1 MEFSVLIV
9 FLVIFIMKSYIDKT
23 YINDFLLVMGPYVF
37 IVFINNVFMT
47 KALGFYEIK
56 KSVLEAVLFA
66 ECAYALGSFAASLVA
81 KKYTVR
87 VLEMQANKEID
98 DTCTLKLIVASKY
111 TLFVC
116 LVMFLKI
123 VIILMQNSIN
133 VVMSNDFDML
143 KLRGITGHLFISLYA
158 LVPSLFYESTKLKY
172 RLGIISSLLAIVV
185 SFTTFVKYN
194 VILMILAVG
203 IYYIFKKRRLIKKV
217 LVICAAGVIGMFLLN
232 YIVIFFIQGGLVSG
246 IMTFLKSHLWMYISS
261 GVMMMN
267 YIVGNSSLNYG
278 LIDFVIQ
285 SLGAF
290 PNMLLSPFTTMRI
303 TTTNSYSSVLS
314 TMPLMS
320 LSGERSNALS
330 VLGTLFSSGN
340 DKFAFAFA
348 MIVWGLL
355 TGYIMLKTRY
365 KNFYKVS
372 MVGVYFVAFNILS
385 FFANYWL
392 LSVSWEIILFSLLF
406 ERLFSLNGGV
416 SIKCGS
422 RTIL

>member
-1 MEFSVLIV
+1 
-9 FLVIFIMKSYIDKT
+9 
-23 YINDFLLVMGPYVF
+23 
-37 IVFINNVFMT
+37 
-47 KALGFYEIK
+47 
-56 KSVLEAVLFA
+56 
-66 ECAYALGSFAASLVA
+66 
-81 KKYTVR
+81 
-87 VLEMQANKEID
+87 
-98 DTCTLKLIVASKY
+98 
-111 TLFVC
+111 
-116 LVMFLKI
+116 
-123 VIILMQNSIN
+123 
-133 VVMSNDFDML
+133 
-143 KLRGITGHLFISLYA
+143 
-158 LVPSLFYESTKLKY
+158 
-172 RLGIISSLLAIVV
+172 
-185 SFTTFVKYN
+185 
-194 VILMILAVG
+194 
-203 IYYIFKKRRLIKKV
+203 
-217 LVICAAGVIGMFLLN
+217 
-232 YIVIFFIQGGLVSG
+232 
-246 IMTFLKSHLWMYISS
+246 
-261 GVMMMN
+261 
-267 YIVGNSSLNYG
+267 
-278 LIDFVIQ
+278 
-285 SLGAF
+285 
-290 PNMLLSPFTTMRI
+290 MLLSPFTTMRI

>member
-246 IMTFLKSHLWMYISS
+246 TMTFLKSHLWMYISS

-385 FFANYWL
+385 FF
-392 LSVSWEIILFSLLF
+392 
-406 ERLFSLNGGV
+406 
-416 SIKCGS
+416 C
-422 RTIL
+422 

>member
-246 IMTFLKSHLWMYISS
+246 TMTFLKSHLWMYISS

-406 ERLFSLNGGV
+406 ERFFSLNGGV

>member
-246 IMTFLKSHLWMYISS
+246 TMTFLKSHLWMYISS